1 MTDVPSATLPRRI
14 TLTITAAFKTVASGL
29 KSRTLDPHFDGGH
42 SASFPYQRYE
52 VSAYCLNLGL
62 LTLTE
67 RLCLFVSSLVIT
79 HLSNVHGLQHKLV
92 CPASLKLV
100 FRVFS
105 ASQL

>member
-14 TLTITAAFKTVASGL
+14 TLTIKAAFKTVASGL
-29 KSRTLDPHFDGGH
+29 KSRTLDPHLDGGH

-52 VSAYCLNLGL
+52 VLNLGL

-92 CPASLKLV
+92 SPASFKLV